1 MIIQTQGSFRISF
14 AVSADGNT
22 WYDDNYIDTQNN
34 VPYEIALPFHNN
46 TTITSNIWNS
56 GTKFIPIYLMLYCH
70 TTSSDEKIEYLIP
83 RLISD
88 DTGNGLF
95 EAGFSKVYNNHTD
108 IFNI

>member
-1 MIIQTQGSFRISF
+1 
-14 AVSADGNT
+14 
-22 WYDDNYIDTQNN
+22 
-34 VPYEIALPFHNN
+34 
-46 TTITSNIWNS
+46 
-56 GTKFIPIYLMLYCH
+56 MLYCH